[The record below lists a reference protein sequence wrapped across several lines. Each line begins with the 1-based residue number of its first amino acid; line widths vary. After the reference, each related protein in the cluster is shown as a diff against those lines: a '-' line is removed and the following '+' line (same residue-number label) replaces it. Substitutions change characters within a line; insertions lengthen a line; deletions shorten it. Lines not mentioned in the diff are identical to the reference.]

1 MAAAPQPTLDQVI
14 QWALEA
20 GAIAREG
27 FTRSHQVAFKGR
39 TDLVT
44 EIDFQIEQALI
55 RAIHGAF
62 PEHSILTEEAGALD
76 GVPSLRWYVDPLDGT
91 VNYAHQI
98 PVYAVSIA
106 FQDAEGLKLG
116 VVYDPSRD
124 ECFSAQ
130 KGAGAWLNNEP
141 LHVSAVD
148 EVEKSLHATAFA
160 RQDEVKFNRNLRN
173 FSYLSRHSLGV
184 RRMGSAALELTY
196 VACARLD
203 AYWEQGINPWDIAA
217 AALIVEEAGGV
228 VTTPEGDPDYFKP
241 PHAILAAAP
250 NLHPRLL
257 ELFARLKDPETGSVA
272 RSPHV

>member
-91 VNYAHQI
+91 RQFIKRTDQFSVNIALIHRHQAVFGLVLSPVSRLCYYA
-98 PVYAVSIA
+98 YR
-106 FQDAEGLKLG
+106 GG
-116 VVYDPSRD
+116 
-124 ECFSAQ
+124 
-130 KGAGAWLNNEP
+130 GAYKQAPGQ
-141 LHVSAVD
+141 S
-148 EVEKSLHATAFA
+148 A
-160 RQDEVKFNRNLRN
+160 RQIQAARMC
-173 FSYLSRHSLGV
+173 HS
-184 RRMGSAALELTY
+184 T
-196 VACARLD
+196 
-203 AYWEQGINPWDIAA
+203 
-217 AALIVEEAGGV
+217 
-228 VTTPEGDPDYFKP
+228 
-241 PHAILAAAP
+241 
-250 NLHPRLL
+250 
-257 ELFARLKDPETGSVA
+257 
-272 RSPHV
+272 